1 MGGGRGKMK
10 IEIEIPKEFEKDY
23 NFDKFEDFFMRVSY
37 DIEKEME
44 GYSNRYLCGNYEK
57 ETAEMFVKAFQ
68 NSIEKK

>member
-23 NFDKFEDFFMRVSY
+23 NSNKFEDFFYYVLLDIRTNRV
-37 DIEKEME
+37 E
-44 GYSNRYLCGNYEK
+44 LCGNYEA